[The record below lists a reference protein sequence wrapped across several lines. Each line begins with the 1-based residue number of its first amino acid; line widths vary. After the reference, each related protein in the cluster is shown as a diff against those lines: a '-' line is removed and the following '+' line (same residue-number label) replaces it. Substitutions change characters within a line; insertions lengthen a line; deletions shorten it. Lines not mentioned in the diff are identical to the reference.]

1 MKRLKAFVL
10 SIPPRTLYGNCG
22 LCIVLCAGIFL
33 LRLADLRRMVC
44 FRPLA
49 PYDYILAA
57 AALGAVVVQV
67 LFLLWVRRVYR
78 GNQ

>member
-1 MKRLKAFVL
+1 MKRLKTFVL

-33 LRLADLRRMVC
+33 LRLHSLGQTAALRSLV
-44 FRPLA
+44 
-49 PYDYILAA
+49 PYDYILVA
-57 AALGAVVVQV
+57 AALGAVAVQI
-67 LFLLWVRRVYR
+67 LFLLWAYRVYR

>member
-1 MKRLKAFVL
+1 MKHLKTFVL

-33 LRLADLRRMVC
+33 LRLYSLGQTAAL
-44 FRPLA
+44 RPLV
-49 PYDYILAA
+49 PYDYILVA
-57 AALGAVVVQV
+57 AALGAVVVQI
-67 LFLLWVRRVYR
+67 LFLLWARRVYR